1 MNMRVNHVRY
11 KVRDNIMYTSRM
23 RRKHSNMITSINE
36 RFYLFPFLV
45 LLSNV
50 TFKSLIITY
59 ILYICRDNIYI
70 ANTIVWRCVH
80 IAHLMSSLQLYC
92 LSYKRYWLKVN
103 NRNWMN
109 FFVTLTVHTDF
120 SFKDKTILQINEQDR
135 CWLIPKNKTKISL

>member
-70 ANTIVWRCVH
+70 ANTIV
-80 IAHLMSSLQLYC
+80 
-92 LSYKRYWLKVN
+92 
-103 NRNWMN
+103 
-109 FFVTLTVHTDF
+109 
-120 SFKDKTILQINEQDR
+120 
-135 CWLIPKNKTKISL
+135 